1 MPTCPTVWPDTV
13 TQQDPAPGTTDV
25 TGPHVNLLVSLGP
38 RPAAYVM
45 PELVGLPLAEAQSK
59 LGSAGLRLSKLSP
72 VPAPDSASGTVVGQT
87 PARGQRIDSNS
98 TIELQVARVAVASA
112 PVRFRACARIPG
124 SAMAYAKIEIAPSI
138 LASNFAKLG
147 EDVRAVEQGG
157 ADVIHVDVMDGHFVP
172 NISIGI
178 PVVASLHKAT
188 RLPLDVHL
196 MIERP
201 EDYIEQFVRAGAS
214 RVLIHQEATVHL
226 DRALSMIRELGA
238 QAGAAI
244 NPATPVA
251 TLTDVFD
258 KVDTVL
264 VMSVNPGFG
273 GQKFIPGAVEKI
285 RQLNQWRARYNGAF
299 RIEVDGGV
307 DAENTAELA
316 QAGANTFVA
325 GTSIFHTPDPAAAVR
340 QIRKLATDAL
350 SQRV

>member
-1 MPTCPTVWPDTV
+1 
-13 TQQDPAPGTTDV
+13 
-25 TGPHVNLLVSLGP
+25 
-38 RPAAYVM
+38 
-45 PELVGLPLAEAQSK
+45 
-59 LGSAGLRLSKLSP
+59 
-72 VPAPDSASGTVVGQT
+72 
-87 PARGQRIDSNS
+87 
-98 TIELQVARVAVASA
+98 
-112 PVRFRACARIPG
+112 
-124 SAMAYAKIEIAPSI
+124 MAYAKIEIAPSI
-138 LASNFAKLG
+138 LASNFARLG
-147 EDVRAVEQGG
+147 EDIRAVEQGG

-178 PVVASLHKAT
+178 PVVDSLHKAT
-188 RLPLDVHL
+188 RLPLEVHL

-201 EDYIEQFVRAGAS
+201 EEYIERFVQAGAN

-226 DRALSMIRELGA
+226 DRALTMIRELGA

-273 GQKFIPGAVEKI
+273 GQKFIPGAIEKI
-285 RQLNQWRARYNGAF
+285 RQLNQWRTRYNGAF

-307 DAENTAELA
+307 DAENTAQLA

-340 QIRKLATDAL
+340 QIRKLATEAL

>member
-1 MPTCPTVWPDTV
+1 M
-13 TQQDPAPGTTDV
+13 
-25 TGPHVNLLVSLGP
+25 S
-38 RPAAYVM
+38 Y
-45 PELVGLPLAEAQSK
+45 
-59 LGSAGLRLSKLSP
+59 
-72 VPAPDSASGTVVGQT
+72 
-87 PARGQRIDSNS
+87 AR
-98 TIELQVARVAVASA
+98 
-112 PVRFRACARIPG
+112 
-124 SAMAYAKIEIAPSI
+124 IEIAPSI

-172 NISIGI
+172 NLSIGV

-201 EDYIEQFVRAGAS
+201 EEYIERFVRAGAS

-226 DRALSMIRELGA
+226 DRALTMIRELGA

-285 RQLNQWRARYNGAF
+285 RQLNQWRTRYNGGF

-316 QAGANTFVA
+316 KAGANTFVA
-325 GTSIFHTPDPAAAVR
+325 GTSIFHTPDPAEAVR
-340 QIRKLATDAL
+340 QIRKLANEAL
-350 SQRV
+350 SQKV